1 MVFTYDNATTTW
13 TVQLE
18 PGEVNIWARYRARL
32 KELRHE
38 PISQK
43 EAMTIL
49 VNGAWKDAKQ
59 WTRTA
64 TNEARQRAY
73 ENADAATQAAAQD
86 AAEAA
91 LMAAIGFDPEA

>member
-1 MVFTYDNATTTW
+1 MTITYDNGTQTW
-13 TVQLE
+13 TIALE
-18 PGEVNIWARYRARL
+18 PNDVHPWARYRARL
-32 KELRHE
+32 KEVKHE

-49 VNGAWKDAKQ
+49 VGDAWKAARQ

-64 TNEARQRAY
+64 TQEAKQRAY
-73 ENADAATQAAAQD
+73 ENADVATQAAAQD